1 MRPSFSDRSAACSTE
16 FQSELRALR
25 VLVADDSV
33 LIRRL
38 IEVSVA
44 DRGHETIS
52 AEDGAAAW
60 SVFERE
66 HPPLV
71 ILDWQMP
78 EMDGLEV
85 CRRIRSSPWT
95 RDTFVL
101 VVTGRIEGD
110 DVVHALDAGADDYLF
125 KPFTPPS
132 ITSRLAIAE
141 RRIAA
146 NDARWAAEEA
156 LANAQWMAGI
166 GQTALAIQHEVN
178 NPLAALLGN
187 VQLML
192 MEEELPPELRVLAE
206 DMLGQARRVAN
217 VVKRLSQLETPKTV
231 EYLTGAT
238 MLDLSE
244 RNSR

>member
-1 MRPSFSDRSAACSTE
+1 MN
-16 FQSELRALR
+16 
-25 VLVADDSV
+25 VLIADDSA

-38 IEVSVA
+38 IEVAVV

-52 AEDGAAAW
+52 VEDGAAAW
-60 SVFERE
+60 NAFERE
-66 HPPLV
+66 HPSLV

-85 CRRIRSSPWT
+85 CRRIRSSPWA

-110 DVVHALDAGADDYLF
+110 DVVNALDAGADDYLF

-132 ITSRLAIAE
+132 ITARLAIAE

-146 NDARWAAEEA
+146 NEARWAAEEA

-192 MEEELPPELRVLAE
+192 MDDALPTDVRELGD
-206 DMLGQARRVAN
+206 DMLAQARRVAN
-217 VVKRLSQLETPKTV
+217 VVKRLSALETPHTV

-244 RNSR
+244 RNPR

>member
-1 MRPSFSDRSAACSTE
+1 MKT
-16 FQSELRALR
+16 LI
-25 VLVADDSV
+25 ADDSA

-38 IEVSVA
+38 IEHAVL
-44 DRGHETIS
+44 DRGHETL
-52 AEDGAAAW
+52 AVDDGAAAW
-60 SVFERE
+60 TAFERE
-66 HPPLV
+66 HPSLV

-78 EMDGLEV
+78 ELDGLEV
-85 CRRIRSSPWT
+85 CRRIRTSPYA

-110 DVVHALDAGADDYLF
+110 DVVDALDAGADDYLF
-125 KPFTPPS
+125 KPFTPSS
-132 ITSRLAIAE
+132 ITARLAIAE

-178 NPLAALLGN
+178 NPLAALLGD

-192 MEEELPPELRVLAE
+192 MDENLSSDVRKLGE
-206 DMLGQARRVAN
+206 DMLVQSRRVAN
-217 VVKRLSQLETPKTV
+217 VVKRLSSLETPKTV

-244 RNSR
+244 RNSG

>member
-1 MRPSFSDRSAACSTE
+1 MK
-16 FQSELRALR
+16 
-25 VLVADDSV
+25 VIVADDSALV
-33 LIRRL
+33 RHL
-38 IEVSVA
+38 IEAAVL
-44 DRGHETIS
+44 DRGHEPL
-52 AEDGAAAW
+52 AVEDGAAAW
-60 SVFERE
+60 AMFERE

-71 ILDWQMP
+71 IVDWQMP

-85 CRRIRSSPWT
+85 CRRIRSSPFA

-110 DVVHALDAGADDYLF
+110 DVVNALDAGADDYLF

-132 ITSRLAIAE
+132 ITARLAIAE

-146 NDARWAAEEA
+146 NEARWAAEEA

-192 MEEELPPELRVLAE
+192 MEDDLPLDIRVLGD
-206 DMLGQARRVAN
+206 DMLAQARRVAN
-217 VVKRLSQLETPKTV
+217 VVKRLSTLDAPRTV

>member
-1 MRPSFSDRSAACSTE
+1 MDGV
-16 FQSELRALR
+16 RAR
-25 VLVADDSV
+25 A
-33 LIRRL
+33 
-38 IEVSVA
+38 SVA
-44 DRGHETIS
+44 RHPRLADAR
-52 AEDGAAAW
+52 ARRPR
-60 SVFERE
+60 SV
-66 HPPLV
+66 PPH
-71 ILDWQMP
+71 
-78 EMDGLEV
+78 
-85 CRRIRSSPWT
+85 SHSPWA

-132 ITSRLAIAE
+132 ITARLAIAE

-146 NDARWAAEEA
+146 NKARWAAEEA

-192 MEEELPPELRVLAE
+192 MDETLPTEVRELGD
-206 DMLGQARRVAN
+206 DMLAQARRV
-217 VVKRLSQLETPKTV
+217 RTW
-231 EYLTGAT
+231 
-238 MLDLSE
+238 
-244 RNSR
+244 

>member
-1 MRPSFSDRSAACSTE
+1 MN
-16 FQSELRALR
+16 
-25 VLVADDSV
+25 VLIADDSM

-38 IEVSVA
+38 IEAAVT

-52 AEDGAAAW
+52 VEDGAAAW
-60 SVFERE
+60 TAFERE
-66 HPPLV
+66 HPSLV

-78 EMDGLEV
+78 ELDGLEV
-85 CRRIRSSPWT
+85 CRRIRTSPWT

-132 ITSRLAIAE
+132 ITARLEIAE

-146 NDARWAAEEA
+146 NEARWAAEEA

-192 MEEELPPELRVLAE
+192 MDDALPTDVRELAD
-206 DMLGQARRVAN
+206 DMLTQARRVAN
-217 VVKRLSQLETPKTV
+217 VVKRLSTLEAPKTV

-244 RNSR
+244 RNSS

>member
-1 MRPSFSDRSAACSTE
+1 MK
-16 FQSELRALR
+16 
-25 VLVADDSV
+25 VLVADDSP

-38 IEVSVA
+38 IEVAVLDRSHEVTSV
-44 DRGHETIS
+44 
-52 AEDGAAAW
+52 EDGATAWAA
-60 SVFERE
+60 FERE
-66 HPPLV
+66 HPSLV

-78 EMDGLEV
+78 ELDGLEV
-85 CRRIRSSPWT
+85 CRRIRTSPWT
-95 RDTFVL
+95 RDAFVL

-110 DVVHALDAGADDYLF
+110 DVASALDAGADDYLF

-132 ITSRLAIAE
+132 ITARLEIAE

-156 LANAQWMAGI
+156 LSNAQWMAGI
-166 GQTALAIQHEVN
+166 GQTALAIQHEIN

-192 MEEELPPELRVLAE
+192 MDDALDPDVRELGE
-206 DMLGQARRVAN
+206 DMLAQARRVAN
-217 VVKRLSQLETPKTV
+217 VVKRLSQLDAPKTV
-231 EYLTGAT
+231 EYLAGET

-244 RNSR
+244 RSSR

>member
-1 MRPSFSDRSAACSTE
+1 MK
-16 FQSELRALR
+16 

-38 IEVSVA
+38 VEAAVT
-44 DRGHETIS
+44 DRGHEPI
-52 AEDGAAAW
+52 AVADGAEAW
-60 SVFERE
+60 KAFERE

-78 EMDGLEV
+78 ELDGLEV
-85 CRRIRSSPWT
+85 CRRIRTSEWA

-110 DVVHALDAGADDYLF
+110 DVVNALDAGADDYLF

-132 ITSRLAIAE
+132 ITARLAIAE
-141 RRIAA
+141 RRISA
-146 NDARWAAEEA
+146 NHARWAAEEA

-166 GQTALAIQHEVN
+166 GQTALALQHEVN

-192 MEEELPPELRVLAE
+192 MDDNLAPDVRELGE
-206 DMLGQARRVAN
+206 DMLAQARRVAN
-217 VVKRLSQLETPKTV
+217 VVKRLSQLEVPTTV

>member
-1 MRPSFSDRSAACSTE
+1 MK
-16 FQSELRALR
+16 

-38 IEVSVA
+38 IEVSVL
-44 DRGHETIS
+44 DRGHEPIS
-52 AEDGAAAW
+52 VDDGAAAW
-60 SVFERE
+60 TMFERA
-66 HPPLV
+66 HPALV

-78 EMDGLEV
+78 ELDGLEV
-85 CRRIRSSPWT
+85 CRRIRSSPYA

-110 DVVHALDAGADDYLF
+110 DVVNALDAGADDYLF
-125 KPFTPPS
+125 KPFTSPS
-132 ITSRLAIAE
+132 ITARLAIAE

-146 NDARWAAEEA
+146 NEARWAAEEA
-156 LANAQWMAGI
+156 LANAKWMAGI

-192 MEEELPPELRVLAE
+192 MDDALSPDVRKLAD
-206 DMLGQARRVAN
+206 DMLAQSRRVAN
-217 VVKRLSQLETPKTV
+217 VVKRLSTLEAPRTV
-231 EYLTGAT
+231 EYLAGAT

-244 RNSR
+244 RTSR

>member
-1 MRPSFSDRSAACSTE
+1 MN
-16 FQSELRALR
+16 
-25 VLVADDSV
+25 VLIADDST

-38 IEVSVA
+38 IEVAVA
-44 DRGHETIS
+44 DRGHEMMS
-52 AEDGAAAW
+52 VEDGAAAW
-60 SVFERE
+60 EVFERE
-66 HPPLV
+66 HPSLV

-78 EMDGLEV
+78 ELDGLEV
-85 CRRIRSSPWT
+85 CRRIRNSPWA

-110 DVVHALDAGADDYLF
+110 DVVNALDAGADDYLF
-125 KPFTPPS
+125 KPFTPPT
-132 ITSRLAIAE
+132 ITARLAIAE

-146 NDARWAAEEA
+146 NEARWAAEEA

-192 MEEELPPELRVLAE
+192 MDENLPADVRDLGD
-206 DMLGQARRVAN
+206 DMLAQARRVAN
-217 VVKRLSQLETPKTV
+217 VVKRLSTLEAPQTV

-244 RNSR
+244 RNTR

>member
-1 MRPSFSDRSAACSTE
+1 MN
-16 FQSELRALR
+16 
-25 VLVADDSV
+25 VLIADDSL

-38 IEVSVA
+38 IEAAVT

-52 AEDGAAAW
+52 VEDGGAAW
-60 SVFERE
+60 SAFERE
-66 HPPLV
+66 HPSLV

-85 CRRIRSSPWT
+85 CRRIRSSPWA

-101 VVTGRIEGD
+101 VVTGRVEGD

-125 KPFTPPS
+125 KPFTPSS
-132 ITSRLAIAE
+132 ITARLAIAE

-146 NDARWAAEEA
+146 NEARWAAEEA

-192 MEEELPPELRVLAE
+192 MDDALPADVRELGD
-206 DMLGQARRVAN
+206 DMLAQARRVAN
-217 VVKRLSQLETPKTV
+217 VVKRLSALETPKTV
-231 EYLTGAT
+231 EYLSGAT

-244 RNSR
+244 RTGR

>member
-1 MRPSFSDRSAACSTE
+1 MK
-16 FQSELRALR
+16 
-25 VLVADDSV
+25 VIVADDSL

-38 IEVSVA
+38 IEVA
-44 DRGHETIS
+44 LTDRGHEPIA

-60 SVFERE
+60 EAFERE

-85 CRRIRSSPWT
+85 CRRIRTSPYA

-110 DVVHALDAGADDYLF
+110 DVVNALDAGADDYLF

-132 ITSRLAIAE
+132 ITARLAIAE

-146 NDARWAAEEA
+146 NEARWAAEEA

-192 MEEELPPELRVLAE
+192 MDDELPKEIRELGD
-206 DMLGQARRVAN
+206 DMLAQARRVAN
-217 VVKRLSQLETPKTV
+217 VVKRLSTLDAPKTV

-244 RNSR
+244 RNTR

>member
-1 MRPSFSDRSAACSTE
+1 MN
-16 FQSELRALR
+16 
-25 VLVADDSV
+25 VLIADDSA

-38 IEVSVA
+38 IEVAVS
-44 DRGHETIS
+44 DRGHEMIS
-52 AEDGAAAW
+52 VEDGAAAW
-60 SVFERE
+60 TVFERE
-66 HPPLV
+66 HPSLV

-78 EMDGLEV
+78 ELDGLEV
-85 CRRIRSSPWT
+85 CRRIRSSPWA

-110 DVVHALDAGADDYLF
+110 DVVNALDAGADDYLF

-132 ITSRLAIAE
+132 ITARLAIAE

-146 NDARWAAEEA
+146 NVARWTAEEA

-192 MEEELPPELRVLAE
+192 MDDSLPGDARELAT
-206 DMLGQARRVAN
+206 DMLAQARRVAN
-217 VVKRLSQLETPKTV
+217 VVKRLSTLEAPQTV

-244 RNSR
+244 HNTR